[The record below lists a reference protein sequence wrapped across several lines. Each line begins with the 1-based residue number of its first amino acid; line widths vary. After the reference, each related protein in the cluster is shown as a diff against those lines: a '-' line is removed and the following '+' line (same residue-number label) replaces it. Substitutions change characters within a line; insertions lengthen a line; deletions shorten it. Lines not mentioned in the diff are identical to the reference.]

1 MKLIQLLQEASDL
14 SLDDLKKAMMKDKRV
29 AMIFKNG
36 VTLEDIEDKAA
47 FLKTLKYY
55 LFNNQNVLSFVKS
68 RNSGNTAINAT
79 GFANFRKFMPDD
91 LTDARLEYI
100 QEMVRA
106 VFKEHQTVQKASISR
121 SAKKDIEEWVNANS
135 GYHNLRTST
144 QDELMS
150 IPGIRPDHK
159 IVVYR
164 GVLFGEHALKERERY
179 DGTMEKGNG
188 LKFLEMIRDGGR
200 TVDLEWSRP
209 SAWTTDKAVAEK
221 FAKFGP
227 AESGFAATLQWLER
241 GMKKNA
247 IDGALGYVVSTL
259 ADPKDILIDMA
270 MYNATIKS
278 QHGSESEVILKPG
291 TYLARVVKK
300 FTVHGEVDP
309 ALPEEDVS
317 ELPAAKAVGVVKELK
332 AAANLPEEIAIL
344 DEYKDSWRSDAR
356 DLLAN
361 MPAFK
366 KLATTGTT
374 TAVNHAF
381 DKLMKIYHDNLSH
394 LSDDDIR
401 ADKFASDPQVRKN
414 VDKLKDLIGRFTE
427 KVSHSKF
434 STPENRQSK
443 GNTHELSGEEFRQT
457 IKPYDISRI
466 ERDLLTRGAITDT
479 DTAHSLNGIAK
490 AVGTEVPSTSH
501 FAKRGAAKQKPVI
514 DDVVNHFYDKLG
526 VDKPENESDALKGMI
541 NIIKK
546 ASRNYQML
554 KLIKN
559 AHALMGDLD

>member
-14 SLDDLKKAMMKDKRV
+14 SLDDLKKAMTKDKRV
-29 AMIFKNG
+29 AMIFSKDLK
-36 VTLEDIEDKAA
+36 LEDIEDKAA

-68 RNSGNTAINAT
+68 RSNGNTALSADA
-79 GFANFRKFMPDD
+79 FARFRKLTPED
-91 LTDARLEYI
+91 LTETRLEFI
-100 QEMVRA
+100 QVLVQT
-106 VFKEHQTVQKASISR
+106 VFKEHVTTQKGTISKY
-121 SAKKDIEEWVNANS
+121 AKKDIEEWVNANS
-135 GYHNLRTST
+135 GYHDLRKST

-164 GVLFGEHALKERERY
+164 GVLFAEHSLKERERY

-188 LKFLEMIRDGGR
+188 LKFLEMIRDGGK
-200 TVDLEWSRP
+200 TVDLEWAKP
-209 SAWTTDKAVAEK
+209 SAWTTSKDVAEK
-221 FAKFGP
+221 FAKYGP
-227 AESGFAATLQWLER
+227 AESNFAATLQWLER
-241 GMKKNA
+241 GSKKAA

-259 ADPKDILIDMA
+259 ADPKDILIDLQ

-300 FTVHGEVDP
+300 FTVKGEVDP
-309 ALPEEDVS
+309 ALPDEDVS

-332 AAANLPEEIAIL
+332 TATDLPDETSIL
-344 DEYKDSWRSDAR
+344 DEYKDKWRYDAG

-374 TAVNHAF
+374 TSVNHAF
-381 DKLMKIYHDNLSH
+381 DKLMKIYNENLSH

-401 ADKFASDPQVRKN
+401 ADKFASNPQVRKN
-414 VDKLKDLIGRFTE
+414 VDKLKDLIGRFTDQ
-427 KVSHSKF
+427 VSHSKF
-434 STPENRQSK
+434 STPENRQAK
-443 GNTHELSGEEFRQT
+443 GKTHLLSGEEYRQT
-457 IKPYDISRI
+457 ITPHDIRQL
-466 ERDLLTRGAITDT
+466 ERDLLTRGAVTSS
-479 DTAHSLNGIAK
+479 DTARYLQSIAA
-490 AVGTEVPSTSH
+490 AVGTQVPSVSH
-501 FAKRGAAKQKPVI
+501 FAQRGAAKQKPVI
-514 DDVVNHFYDKLG
+514 DSVVDHFYSKLG
-526 VDKPENESDALKGMI
+526 VDKPGDESEALKGMI

-554 KLIKN
+554 KLIKST
-559 AHALMGDLD
+559 HDLMGDLD